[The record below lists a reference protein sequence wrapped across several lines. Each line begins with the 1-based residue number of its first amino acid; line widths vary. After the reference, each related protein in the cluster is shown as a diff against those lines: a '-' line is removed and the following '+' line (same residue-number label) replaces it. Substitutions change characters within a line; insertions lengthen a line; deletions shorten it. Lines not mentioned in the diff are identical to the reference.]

1 MFRAA
6 VLLAVAALLGGCA
19 SSHSERH
26 RDQVVQVSVSSC
38 GAGWTGGPAGRQ
50 HLVLRNTDSRPGSVD
65 LVGVTGGA
73 VYAEIEPLA
82 AGTEDTVDADLGAGR
97 YALRCYMED
106 EPAVTGPPV
115 ILTGHRRGTTPA
127 VRPVSQADLIPATKA
142 YEKYVTGRLPHLL
155 ALARRLRTDVTSG
168 DLAAARRDWAPA
180 HLAYLALGAAYGAF
194 GTLDAAIDGRA
205 DGRPAGVHDPS
216 WQGLHRIEYGLWH
229 AEPAASLA
237 PVTARLVSAVRQLQA
252 QFPST
257 QLDPGE
263 IAIRAHEITEDAIEF
278 ALTGRDDYGSHS
290 ALATVRADLDATST
304 VLALVR
310 SLLAPR
316 YPALP
321 ALDAQLRRAAA
332 DVVATRTGRGYPA
345 LDRLPRAARER
356 IDADLGALA
365 ETLAPVAA
373 ILEPRRT
380 S

>member
-1 MFRAA
+1 
-6 VLLAVAALLGGCA
+6 
-19 SSHSERH
+19 
-26 RDQVVQVSVSSC
+26 
-38 GAGWTGGPAGRQ
+38 
-50 HLVLRNTDSRPGSVD
+50 
-65 LVGVTGGA
+65 
-73 VYAEIEPLA
+73 
-82 AGTEDTVDADLGAGR
+82 
-97 YALRCYMED
+97 
-106 EPAVTGPPV
+106 
-115 ILTGHRRGTTPA
+115 
-127 VRPVSQADLIPATKA
+127 
-142 YEKYVTGRLPHLL
+142 
-155 ALARRLRTDVTSG
+155 
-168 DLAAARRDWAPA
+168 
-180 HLAYLALGAAYGAF
+180 
-194 GTLDAAIDGRA
+194 
-205 DGRPAGVHDPS
+205 
-216 WQGLHRIEYGLWH
+216 
-229 AEPAASLA
+229 
-237 PVTARLVSAVRQLQA
+237 VSAVRQLQA

-316 YPALP
+316 YAALP

-332 DVVATRTGRGYPA
+332 DVEATRTGGGYPA